1 MKKMRI
7 CVANVN
13 RSCTLCTVVILFL
26 SAYFVLGMTMKMSTE
41 KKVYRYFGFGSNN
54 LPSTMKALRQI
65 DVRPDC
71 VTAAILPNYQLKF
84 YNDAAFVRQTTTT
97 TTTSTADENE
107 NENVVH
113 GVLYTL
119 TDDEFS
125 KVGQTEGVPFGYRWQ
140 SCLVYPYKGDGK
152 QAGNNCL
159 SMSMSMSMS
168 MSSSNN
174 DNEEN
179 NNNTNTLVSSSPPV
193 KAYTLVEAR
202 QRKETSPSPSYLG
215 LIQEGARLWKFDS
228 SYQEQLASIETKGN
242 GISGIL
248 LQVAEKATGTKRT
261 YMIDGYE
268 DD

>member
-1 MKKMRI
+1 
-7 CVANVN
+7 
-13 RSCTLCTVVILFL
+13 
-26 SAYFVLGMTMKMSTE
+26 MTIKTTE
-41 KKVYRYFGFGSNN
+41 KKMYRYFGFGSNN

-71 VTAAILPNYQLKF
+71 VTAAILSNYQLKF
-84 YNDAAFVRQTTTT
+84 YNDAAFVRPTTTT
-97 TTTSTADENE
+97 TTTCTTNENE
-107 NENVVH
+107 NESNGSSVVH

-119 TDDEFS
+119 TDDEFA

-152 QAGNNCL
+152 QAGNDCL
-159 SMSMSMSMS
+159 SSSL
-168 MSSSNN
+168 SSSNN
-174 DNEEN
+174 IN
-179 NNNTNTLVSSSPPV
+179 NNNNADTLVSSSPV

-202 QRKETSPSPSYLG
+202 QQKEIPPSPSYLG

-228 SYQEQLASIETKGN
+228 SYQEQLASIKTKGN

-261 YMIDGYE
+261 YMIDGYDG

>member
-1 MKKMRI
+1 M
-7 CVANVN
+7 
-13 RSCTLCTVVILFL
+13 
-26 SAYFVLGMTMKMSTE
+26 
-41 KKVYRYFGFGSNN
+41 YRYFGFGSNN

-84 YNDAAFVRQTTTT
+84 YNDAAFVRPTTTT
-97 TTTSTADENE
+97 TTTTTTNE
-107 NENVVH
+107 NEKENKSNDSSVVH

-119 TDDEFS
+119 TDDEFA

-140 SCLVYPYKGDGK
+140 SVLVYQYKGDGK
-152 QAGNNCL
+152 QAGNDCL
-159 SMSMSMSMS
+159 SC
-168 MSSSNN
+168 SNN
-174 DNEEN
+174 INNNNN
-179 NNNTNTLVSSSPPV
+179 NNNTDTLVSSSAV
-193 KAYTLVEAR
+193 KAYTLVETR
-202 QRKETSPSPSYLG
+202 QRKETSPSTQYLG

-228 SYQEQLASIETKGN
+228 TYQEQLASIKTKGN

-261 YMIDGYE
+261 YMIDGYDE